1 MTAGPALRQEGE
13 GGAVV
18 AAPSDGERREK
29 MNKVEQILGVC
40 RGQQQ
45 GLDEFDLEA
54 MRDGNAIRAFRQQ
67 FAAERAAT
75 RAQMKRKIVRGSI
88 GASGRKGLLSVGG

>member
-1 MTAGPALRQEGE
+1 MTAGPALRQDRE
-13 GGAVV
+13 GGRGSRG
-18 AAPSDGERREK
+18 PSNGERRDD
-29 MNKVEQILGVC
+29 MNKVEAILGVC